1 MTNALS
7 EAIGCSVAETQS
19 KPKRRWLRR
28 LVLTLLL
35 LVGAGAL
42 AVVVVGW
49 TVVYPRYQEF
59 QKIADSFDLAE
70 LNAIPAISEVFDA
83 NGQRYSRLEGE
94 VRYVVPF
101 EKISPDF
108 VRALI
113 AREDTRFYEH
123 HGVDYQGILRAA
135 LKNLRAGGVEEGAS
149 TITQQLARNT
159 FMLDENKWRR
169 KIIEALLA
177 MRIEKQ
183 FSKQQILEAYSNR
196 IYYGRGLYGV
206 ETASRACFGKTAAEL
221 SLSEAAIL
229 AGLIRSPN
237 RLSPLE
243 RTATA
248 LRERDQVLARMEE
261 LSLISAD
268 EAKAARAE
276 KMPLAKRLPPVSQQ
290 DYAMD
295 AIMRDLTIVLTP
307 DVLER
312 GGLKIYTTI
321 DRRLQLIA
329 QDVVERRLSELEA
342 QKGWPHPTREAA
354 LAAQVATPPADKPAT
369 ESPYVQGAL
378 LAVDNQTGGILAVV
392 GGRDFKEN
400 PYNRALQS
408 LRQIGS
414 TFKPFVYA
422 AAFQRGMLP
431 GTLVDDGP
439 IGEGEIAGL
448 AAPWSPKNSDGK
460 NEGLQPASLGLVRS
474 RNTMTVRVG
483 EYATLQAVHNLAV
496 QAGLP
501 EAPEMPAI
509 YLGAFGTTLKSLVG
523 AYTMFA
529 NDGVRRQ
536 PYIIERIEDRY
547 GKTIYKA
554 SRAELKCLNP
564 GVNYLV
570 NELLRDVVRKG
581 TAASASGL
589 GLKVEAAGKTGTT
602 DEYKDAW
609 FVGYTTRL
617 TCGVWV
623 GMDRPQTIANRGY
636 GSALALPIWVDF
648 MEEAAKFKYEAG
660 PFVRSELAPAVLC
673 KTSGLLASQACVK
686 AGASYE
692 VSLPRDVA
700 PKETCAA
707 HGPAFAGVDDP
718 FHPTGT
724 PVMVGKEEIPTA
736 PAVPAEST
744 NGRYRVIRKENGFIF
759 QNR

>member
-1 MTNALS
+1 MVLFAVIGVVTL
-7 EAIGCSVAETQS
+7 AI
-19 KPKRRWLRR
+19 L
-28 LVLTLLL
+28 
-35 LVGAGAL
+35 GAM
-42 AVVVVGW
+42 
-49 TVVYPRYQEF
+49 VVYPRYREF

-83 NGQRYSRLEGE
+83 NGLRYSRLEGE

-101 EKISPDF
+101 EKISPNF
-108 VRALI
+108 INALI
-113 AREDTRFYEH
+113 AREDSRFYQH
-123 HGVDYQGILRAA
+123 HGVDYQGIVRAA

-159 FMLDENKWRR
+159 FQLDQNKWRR

-183 FSKQQILEAYSNR
+183 FSKTEILEAYSNR

-206 ETASRACFGKTAAEL
+206 ETAARACFGKPAADL
-221 SLSEAAIL
+221 SLSEAGIL

-248 LRERDQVLARMEE
+248 LRERDQVLSRMEE
-261 LSLISAD
+261 LGMISAE
-268 EAKAARAE
+268 EATAARAE
-276 KMPLAKRLPPVSQQ
+276 KMPLAKRLPPVSQK

-295 AIMRDLTIVLTP
+295 AIMRDLSIVLAP
-307 DVLER
+307 EVLER
-312 GGLKIYTTI
+312 GGLKIYTTV

-329 QDVVERRLSELEA
+329 QDAVERRLSELEG
-342 QKGWPHPTREAA
+342 QKSWPHPTREAS
-354 LAAQVATPPADKPAT
+354 LATQAAAPPADKPAT

-378 LAVDNQTGGILAVV
+378 LAVDNETGGIRAIV

-439 IGEGEIAGL
+439 IAEGDIAGF
-448 AAPWSPKNSDGK
+448 ATTWSPKNSDGK
-460 NEGLQPASLGLVRS
+460 NEGLQPASVGLIRS

-483 EYATLQAVHNLAV
+483 EFATQRAVHELAV
-496 QAGLP
+496 RAGLL
-501 EAPEMPAI
+501 EAPQMPAL

-529 NDGVRRQ
+529 NNGVRKQ

-554 SRAELKCLNP
+554 SRAELKCLEP

-570 NELLRDVVRKG
+570 NELLREVVRKG
-581 TAASASGL
+581 TAASSSAL
-589 GLKVEAAGKTGTT
+589 GLTVEAAGKTGTT
-602 DEYKDAW
+602 DDYKDAW
-609 FVGYTTRL
+609 FVGYTSRL

-623 GMDRPQTIANRGY
+623 GMDRPQTLTNRGY

-648 MEEAAKFKYEAG
+648 MEEAAQFKYEAR
-660 PFVRSELAPAVLC
+660 PFLRAELAPVVLC
-673 KTSGLLASQACVK
+673 RTSGHLAIQGCVD
-686 AGASYE
+686 AATSYE
-692 VSLPRDVA
+692 VSLPKDVA
-700 PKETCAA
+700 PQETCTA

-718 FHPTGT
+718 YHPTGT
-724 PVMVGKEEIPTA
+724 PVMVGKEEPPADPAA
-736 PAVPAEST
+736 PREASKG
-744 NGRYRVIRKENGFIF
+744 NYRVIRKQNGFIF